1 MFLFIVLLIDESFL
15 LTSYCLSTKVNTNL
29 IRRLLCVK
37 SEMSQVLKRTKCIV
51 LNSLDQNITDIKLKQ
66 KDGTLL
72 MTEDFSFVP

>member
-1 MFLFIVLLIDESFL
+1 MFLFIVLLNDKYFL
-15 LTSYCLSTKVNTNL
+15 LTNYYLSTKVNTNL
-29 IRRLLCVK
+29 IKRVLCVK

-72 MTEDFSFVP
+72 MTEDFSFVS

>member
-1 MFLFIVLLIDESFL
+1 MFLFIVLLNDEYFL
-15 LTSYCLSTKVNTNL
+15 FTNYYLSTKVNTNL

-72 MTEDFSFVP
+72 MTEDFSFVS

>member
-1 MFLFIVLLIDESFL
+1 MFLFIVLLNDEYFL
-15 LTSYCLSTKVNTNL
+15 LTNYYLSTKVNTNL
-29 IRRLLCVK
+29 IRRVLCVK

-72 MTEDFSFVP
+72 MTEDFSFVS